1 MHVRYYLP
9 LSALACISP
18 TLLPMNDTQPAPP
31 EFSVSPELQALL
43 DAANGAVFLLD
54 AQMRVLAMNQ
64 CGLRHFGVAPEQMIG
79 SNIMA
84 LFDEAVASARTAVI
98 EQVLR
103 TAQPQ
108 ILEDERLG
116 RHFRHS
122 IAPVLDHGGRATRV
136 AVFVQDITE
145 QRRTQAQLQES
156 EALYRFLTE
165 NSADVVWQLDAQMR
179 FSFISQ
185 ADEHVRGFK
194 REEVIGTSVLDVYTP
209 EGKAILGQVIRQ
221 REEKLARGEAIEPSI
236 CFEAPELRRDGS
248 VFWAETVSTRILDA
262 EGRITGFVGVTRN
275 IEERRR
281 YQAMLEEANRQ
292 LTAQLEEI
300 SALQARLWEQ
310 AVRDA
315 LTGLYNRHH
324 LHDTLARDL
333 ARAARLSQ
341 PLVLALI
348 DLDRFKEINDQHG
361 HSGGDSVLRGVA
373 RLLQSLARES
383 DVVCRY
389 GGEEFLI
396 VLPGMSLAH
405 AGLRSETWRRLL
417 ADSPIPCNEASIQ
430 VTASFGLA
438 AFPEHG
444 KSADQLIR
452 SADLAL
458 YESKR
463 RGRNCVTS
471 YAELSDQT

>member
-1 MHVRYYLP
+1 
-9 LSALACISP
+9 
-18 TLLPMNDTQPAPP
+18 MNDPHPTTP
-31 EFSVSPELQALL
+31 EFSVSPDLQALL
-43 DAANGAVFLLD
+43 DAATGLAFLLD

-64 CGLRHFGVAPEQMIG
+64 RGLQHFGLPPEVMIG
-79 SNIMA
+79 SNIMT

-108 ILEDERLG
+108 TLEDERNA

-122 IAPVLDHGGRATRV
+122 IAPVLDHSGHATRV
-136 AVFVQDITE
+136 AVFVQDITP
-145 QRRTQAQLQES
+145 QRQTQAQLQES

-179 FSFISQ
+179 FTFISQ
-185 ADEHVRGFK
+185 ADERMRGFK
-194 REEVIGTSVLDVYTP
+194 REEVIGTSVLDVYPP
-209 EGKAILGQVIRQ
+209 EGKAILAEVIRV
-221 REEKLARGEAIEPSI
+221 REEKLARGETIAPSI

-281 YQAMLEEANRQ
+281 DQAMLEEANRQ

-315 LTGLYNRHH
+315 LTGLYNRHY
-324 LHDTLARDL
+324 LHDTLSRDL
-333 ARAARLSQ
+333 ARAARLGQ
-341 PLVLALI
+341 PLTLVLI
-348 DLDRFKEINDQHG
+348 DLDHFKDINDQHG
-361 HSGGDSVLRGVA
+361 HSGGDAVLKEVA
-373 RLLQSLARES
+373 RLLQSLSRES

-389 GGEEFLI
+389 GGEEFLV

-405 AGLRSETWRRLL
+405 AGQRTEAWRLQL
-417 ADSPIPCNEASIQ
+417 ADSPMPCHAETIK

-444 KSADQLIR
+444 KTADQLIR

-463 RGRNCVTS
+463 RGRNCVTR
-471 YAELSDQT
+471 YTELLAP